1 MQPVEGGGGVRQ
13 MSTLHYNPYIVK
25 VATKGGGGVKNFQK
39 MATQFVYAP
48 FGGILVCNVGM

>member
-48 FGGILVCNVGM
+48 